1 MYSAPRAP
9 AAVKGRNKNRGPTK
23 DDPEQYEATIAICRE
38 KIKHDPNDVEAHRMM
53 AYSHALLGDGD
64 ESLRCFKRAVERD
77 ELNPEL
83 RNDMGDTM
91 YNLER
96 YGDAAAAFG
105 EAWRLDPSNYVYR
118 LKEAHMMRMTDRCDE
133 AAAAYDGLIPTLK
146 GKAAAEALTH
156 KGDMLDD
163 LGKHERAVEVFR
175 EALEAD
181 PDFAPART
189 GLAMVLD
196 TIGRGNEAVSEYK
209 KSLKASPKSAQA
221 LFNMGVALA
230 KQGRYAEA
238 LAQFDKGMAIDDTDG
253 STHRMRGDLLDNLG
267 RPREAVKSYKRAVEI
282 DPSDSLSYYNMGTS
296 LAQMDRPKAAAAA
309 YRRAIRLR
317 PSHGK
322 SYGNLGAVLHDLGR
336 YKEAL
341 AAQREAIRINPEDAG
356 AHYNA
361 GLALFSLGKLG
372 AAEKS
377 HRRSL
382 EIRPDFAPARDSL
395 EQVLAARKAVKELGA
410 ENVVLRGDGMI
421 ILGGGKPKKGRRTG
435 AGKGKRS
442 AGAPGTG
449 SPAGA
454 GKGGKE
460 GRRPAKRPKKRGD

>member
-1 MYSAPRAP
+1 MG
-9 AAVKGRNKNRGPTK
+9 GRKRNRGPIE
-23 DDPEQYEATIAICRE
+23 DNPEQYEATIAICRE

-64 ESLRCFKRAVERD
+64 ESLRCFKRAVEKD

-83 RNDMGDTM
+83 RNNMGDTM
-91 YNLER
+91 YNLKR

-105 EAWRLDPSNYVYR
+105 EAWRLDPSHYVYR
-118 LKEAHMMRMTDRCDE
+118 LKEAHMLRMIDRHDE
-133 AAAAYDGLIPTLK
+133 AAAAYDALIPTLK

-163 LGKHERAVEVFR
+163 LGEHEKAAEVFR
-175 EALEAD
+175 EAVDAD
-181 PDFAPART
+181 PEFAPART

-196 TIGRGNEAVSEYK
+196 TLGRGKEAVSEYK

-221 LFNMGVALA
+221 LFNMGVSLA

-267 RPREAVKSYKRAVEI
+267 RGRDAVRSYKRAVEI

-296 LAQMDRPKAAAAA
+296 LAQMGRLKAAVAA

-322 SYGNLGAVLHDLGR
+322 SYGNLGAVLFDLGR

-341 AAQREAIRINPEDAG
+341 AAQKEAIRINPDDAG

-361 GLALFSLGKLG
+361 GLALFSLGRLG
-372 AAEKS
+372 ASEKR
-377 HRRSL
+377 HRRAL

-395 EQVLAARKAVKELGA
+395 EQVLKARRAVKRFGA
-410 ENVVLRGDGMI
+410 ENVSMF
-421 ILGGGKPKKGRRTG
+421 GGGLIISGGGGRKKGRT
-435 AGKGKRS
+435 
-442 AGAPGTG
+442 
-449 SPAGA
+449 AGA
-454 GKGGKE
+454 GKGNKGKE
-460 GRRPAKRPKKRGD
+460 GRRPARRPKKRGD

>member
-9 AAVKGRNKNRGPTK
+9 AAVKGRNKNRGPIK

-64 ESLRCFKRAVERD
+64 ESLRCFKRAVEKD

-83 RNDMGDTM
+83 RNDMGNTM
-91 YNLER
+91 YNLKR
-96 YGDAAAAFG
+96 YGDAGAAFG
-105 EAWRLDPSNYVYR
+105 EAWRLDPSNHVYR
-118 LKEAHMMRMTDRCDE
+118 LKEAHMMRMTDRYDE
-133 AAAAYDGLIPTLK
+133 AAAAYDALIPTLK

-163 LGKHERAVEVFR
+163 LGEREKAVGVFR
-175 EALEAD
+175 KALEAD

-196 TIGRGNEAVSEYK
+196 MVGRGKEAVSEYK
-209 KSLKASPKSAQA
+209 KSLKSAPKSAQA

-267 RPREAVKSYKRAVEI
+267 RPRDAVKSYKRAVGI

-296 LAQMDRPKAAAAA
+296 LAQLGRLKAAVAA

-341 AAQREAIRINPEDAG
+341 AAQKEAIRINPDDAG

-361 GLALFSLGKLG
+361 GLALFSLGRLG
-372 AAEKS
+372 AAERS
-377 HRRSL
+377 HRRAL
-382 EIRPDFAPARDSL
+382 EINPGFESARGSL
-395 EQVLAARKAVKELGA
+395 EQVIDARRAVKEFGT
-410 ENVVLRGDGMI
+410 ENVVMHGGGMI
-421 ILGGGKPKKGRRTG
+421 IFGDAGPKKGRKPG
-435 AGKGKRS
+435 AGKGKKGEKGRK
-442 AGAPGTG
+442 P
-449 SPAGA
+449 GA
-454 GKGGKE
+454 GKGKKGEK
-460 GRRPAKRPKKRGD
+460 GRLRTAKRPKKRGD